1 MKQYRLKQELPT
13 FKKGEL
19 FHTDENGNLW
29 RDKGQQGKHWQD
41 EVMAYH
47 HKTIERFPNILTDW
61 FEEYEERDPLSK
73 EALIEYLRANPE
85 QRLMQAVH
93 NFIEQEL
100 NSCVTCLLAD
110 VQGRTEPEDTWL
122 WECDKMML
130 KMAGSKAEE
139 PEFTTFE
146 AIEKRKKLDQ
156 MKRQLKDW
164 AEKNNV
170 TRVEVYFGRYYNTV
184 EEFVRFRKRE
194 DFNTRIEI
202 KSWPRAGLEEGIV
215 YSIEELLDKVSNN
228 KQEEQ

>member
-1 MKQYRLKQELPT
+1 MKRYRLKQELPT

-29 RDKGQQGKHWQD
+29 RDKGQKGKHWQD

-61 FEEYEERDPLSK
+61 FEEFEERDPLAK
-73 EALIEYLRANPE
+73 EAFVKYLKANPE
-85 QRLMQAVH
+85 QLLMQAVY

-110 VQGRTEPEDTWL
+110 IQGRTEPEDTWL

-130 KMAGSKAEE
+130 EMAGSKAEE

-146 AIEKRKKLDQ
+146 DLEKRKKLNQ
-156 MKRQLKDW
+156 MKNRLKEW
-164 AEKNNV
+164 AEKNGV
-170 TRVEVYFGRYYNTV
+170 TRVEVYFGRYYNTG

-194 DFNTRIEI
+194 DLNTRIEI
-202 KSWPRAGLEEGIV
+202 KGWPREGLEECEY
-215 YSIEELLDKVSNN
+215 YSIKDLIDKVSNN

>member
-1 MKQYRLKQELPT
+1 MKQYRLKKDLPT

-29 RDKGQQGKHWQD
+29 RDKGQKGKHWQD

-61 FEEYEERDPLSK
+61 FEEYEEQDPLAK
-73 EALIEYLRANPE
+73 EALIKYLKANPE
-85 QRLMQAVH
+85 QRLMQAVY

-122 WECDKMML
+122 WECDHMML
-130 KMAGSKAEE
+130 GAAGSKAEE

-146 AIEKRKKLDQ
+146 DLEKRKKLNQ
-156 MKRQLKDW
+156 MKNQLKEW
-164 AEKNNV
+164 AEKNYV
-170 TRVEVYFGRYYNTV
+170 AKALVFFSHGL
-184 EEFVRFRKRE
+184 VRFRSNE
-194 DFNTRIEI
+194 EWNTFIEI
-202 KSWPRAGLEEGIV
+202 KDWPRDGLAAGKSYDIN
-215 YSIEELLDKVSNN
+215 YLLDTIKTG
-228 KQEEQ
+228 EE